1 MANSVKGAAETFGS
15 AQAPA
20 QHTPELLWSS
30 GKCPKT
36 RVVDAHGLVGG
47 CHVGV
52 ARGNAA
58 HAVDDM
64 GWQHQHAAYVRT
76 LAENGFIR
84 SMSRKGNCAD
94 NEAAVQIFGHMM
106 NEFFRGRDTQ
116 VMCDAPKS

>member
-1 MANSVKGAAETFGS
+1 MASFLPVGHA
-15 AQAPA
+15 
-20 QHTPELLWSS
+20 
-30 GKCPKT
+30 
-36 RVVDAHGLVGG
+36 VDAHGLVGG

-52 ARGNAA
+52 ARGDAA

-94 NEAAVQIFGHMM
+94 NEATVQIFGQMRD
-106 NEFFRGRDTQ
+106 EFFRGRDTQ
-116 VMCDAPKS
+116 VIRDVPQG